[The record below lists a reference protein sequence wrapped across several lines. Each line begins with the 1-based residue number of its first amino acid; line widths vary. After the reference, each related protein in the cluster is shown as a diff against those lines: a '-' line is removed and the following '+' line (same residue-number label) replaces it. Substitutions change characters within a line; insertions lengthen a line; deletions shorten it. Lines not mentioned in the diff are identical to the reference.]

1 MGIESTVYTLQDW
14 LLPTAD
20 HFGGLLVFFISIVL
34 LIFFGLLGSAILSAI
49 RNGPF
54 EAFYSV
60 GRVVVE
66 SVPEFFSISPRR
78 VMAMTWLA
86 FHEAVRKKSLYVFAI
101 FLLVMLFAGWFIT
114 PGSSEPARLYM
125 SLIFTLSKVLILLLC
140 ILITVF
146 SLPKDIESRTIYTI
160 YTKPVLH
167 WEIFLGRLFGYIGI
181 ATMVLVAM
189 GLCSYIFLMR
199 GLSHTHQFD
208 GVRMVD
214 QGDGTMVH
222 RTTTNS
228 GHHHKVDIGD
238 DGNGIA
244 EKNNEHSHAVD
255 KIEKDD
261 KDETG
266 PSYFVH
272 GPQNM
277 LRARVRHGGTL
288 RFLDRAGKVEGKTG
302 INVGKE
308 WTYFSYIE
316 GQTFSAAIYTFKLDE
331 DLFVNDT
338 LPLEFNLSVFRT
350 TMGVRTQ
357 GVRGSFHFRHPDQK
371 DLRTDPIPFSAK
383 EESDIHYVPRELS
396 NASID
401 QSAGKLDLLK
411 HLTNDNNEIELWIQ
425 CAESSQY
432 FGMAQNSV
440 YILQSESSFTWNFF
454 KCYLSIWFQVV
465 MVVSF
470 GLVFSTFL
478 NGPVSGLASIISLA
492 YGVFAEHLKNFVQGV
507 RGGWHGGGPVEA
519 MVRLFNQKN
528 VMIELGDAA
537 YVPIVKRIDSV
548 FIGAVQVFVHM
559 IPDYSLL
566 DSSLFLIDGYAIPDV
581 VIVQQLL
588 TVMGFTFALVG
599 TGYFFLKTREIAA

>member
-14 LLPTAD
+14 LFPSAD
-20 HFGGLLVFFISIVL
+20 HLGGLLVFGISIVL
-34 LIFFGLLGSAILSAI
+34 LILFGLVGSFILSAI

-60 GRVVVE
+60 GRVIVE

-86 FHEAVRKKSLYVFAI
+86 FHEAVRKKALYVFAI
-101 FLLVMLFAGWFIT
+101 FLLIMLFAGWYIT

-181 ATMVLVAM
+181 GSIVLVAM
-189 GLCSYIFLMR
+189 GLCSYLFLMR
-199 GLSHTHQFD
+199 GLSHTHQFND
-208 GVRMVD
+208 SNVV
-214 QGDGTMVH
+214 QLGDGTTGQ
-222 RTTTNS
+222 RTTTHS
-228 GHHHKVDIGD
+228 GHHHKVELGE

-244 EKNNEHSHAVD
+244 EKNNEHSHYID
-255 KIEKDD
+255 KSNSGYSIS
-261 KDETG
+261 G
-266 PSYFVH
+266 PKE
-272 GPQNM
+272 M
-277 LRARVRHGGTL
+277 LRARVRHGGKV
-288 RFLDRAGKVEGKTG
+288 RFLDRSGKNSSDKG

-308 WTYFSYIE
+308 WEYFSYIE
-316 GQTFSAAIYTFKLDE
+316 GQTFSAAIYTFKLSE
-331 DLFVNDT
+331 DLFVDDT

-350 TMGVRTQ
+350 TMGDRTQ
-357 GVRGSFHFRHPDQK
+357 GVRGSYHFRHPDQQ

-383 EESDIHYVPRELS
+383 EESDLFYVPRELS
-396 NASID
+396 NATPD
-401 QSAGKLDLLK
+401 DSAPKLDLLK
-411 HLTNDNNEIELWIQ
+411 QLTNDNNEIELWIQ
-425 CAESSQY
+425 CAESGQY
-432 FGMAQNSV
+432 FGVAQNSV
-440 YILQSESSFTWNFF
+440 YVLKNESSFAWNFF
-454 KCYLSIWFQVV
+454 KSYLSIWFQVV
-465 MVVSF
+465 MVVCF

-478 NGPVSGLASIISLA
+478 NGPVSGLASILSLA
-492 YGVFAEHLKNFVQGV
+492 YGSFAEAVKDLAKGHES
-507 RGGWHGGGPVEA
+507 GGWYGGGPVEA

-528 VMIELGDAA
+528 VMIELGDGS
-537 YVPIVKRIDSV
+537 YVPIVKGIDFV
-548 FIGAVQVFVHM
+548 FLKVIQVFVHM
-559 IPDYSLL
+559 IPDYSVL

-588 TVMGFTFALVG
+588 TVLGFTFALVG